1 MRAVRS
7 HLEMRFTTWLFGL
20 LATGFITPVAVHAQ
34 SKDDPELNHS
44 LMYSKRT
51 ASYPEEAL
59 KAGIEGVVR
68 VEVVL
73 SDSLCRITS
82 KRVVA
87 GLGYGLD
94 EAAIEFIDKK
104 FEDRLYGALGHC
116 VQDTMI
122 LPVSFRIP

>member
-1 MRAVRS
+1 MKFS
-7 HLEMRFTTWLFGL
+7 TWLFGFM
-20 LATGFITPVAVHAQ
+20 AIGFMTPVPVHAQ
-34 SKDDPELNHS
+34 SKDYPELDHS
-44 LMYSKRT
+44 LMYAKRT

-59 KAGIEGVVR
+59 QAGIEGVVR

-94 EAAIEFIDKK
+94 EAALEFIDKK

-122 LPVSFRIP
+122 IPVSFRIP